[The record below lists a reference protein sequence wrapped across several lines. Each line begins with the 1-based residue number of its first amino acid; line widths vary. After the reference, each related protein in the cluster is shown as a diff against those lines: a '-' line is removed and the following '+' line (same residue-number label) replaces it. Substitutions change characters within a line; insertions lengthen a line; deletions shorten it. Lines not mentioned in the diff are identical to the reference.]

1 MSPATD
7 WAAPTAAWLSSSALA
22 TWLSSSALA
31 ALPATLPCACTGL
44 EPSLYAGMDLAGHG
58 WRLSSANQ
66 DYGLCPTYPQV
77 T

>member
-1 MSPATD
+1 MAPATD
-7 WAAPTAAWLSSSALA
+7 RVVPTATLLNSSVLP
-22 TWLSSSALA
+22 A
-31 ALPATLPCACTGL
+31 ALPATLPCACSGL